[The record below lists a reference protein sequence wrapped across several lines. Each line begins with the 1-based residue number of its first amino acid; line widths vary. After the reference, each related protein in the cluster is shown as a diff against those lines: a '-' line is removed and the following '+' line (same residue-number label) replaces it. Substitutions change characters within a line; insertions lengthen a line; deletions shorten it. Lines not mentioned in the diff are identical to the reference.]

1 MNEITIDKARTL
13 IDSAIRKDGV
23 DYGVIVEIV
32 GISTGYSSKFI
43 AITDD
48 GHRIDVAS
56 IFRLISQMNGSEKFY
71 PDGTSYSVRVMR
83 SSKRKGSGRAIT
95 GDSTPNNL
103 NTKEKK

>member
-13 IDSAIRKDGV
+13 IGKTIRKDGV
-23 DYGVIVEIV
+23 DYGSIVEIN
-32 GISTGYSSKFI
+32 GISTGYSKKYI
-43 AITDD
+43 AITDE

-56 IFRLISQMNGSEKFY
+56 IFRLMNQMNGSEKFY

-83 SSKRKGSGRAIT
+83 STKRKGSGRAIT

-103 NTKEKK
+103 NTKEQK